1 MEKTAIFIDNGYFKL
16 ILKKFNCK
24 LDLQKF
30 SINLAKQNN
39 LWCDKIFFYTAP
51 PFQSAKP
58 SVEERMKKGGYD
70 RFIAAL
76 KKIEGIIIREGR
88 CQKINNTFHQK
99 GVDTLLT
106 MDLVESSLI
115 YKNIIIIT
123 ADTDFVP
130 ILKNLR
136 KKGIKIIL
144 YYYTD
149 KKRNSNFSMSNHL
162 LDVCDK
168 YILLSKKQFNKHVIQ
183 NI

>member
-1 MEKTAIFIDNGYFKL
+1 MEKTAIFIDNGYLKL

-24 LDLQKF
+24 LRIQDF
-30 SINLAKQNN
+30 SINLAKENN

-58 SVEERMKKGGYD
+58 TEEERIRKASYD
-70 RFIAAL
+70 KFIITL
-76 KKIEGIIIREGR
+76 KKIDKLIIREGR
-88 CQKINNTFHQK
+88 CQKINDIFHQK

-106 MDLVESSLI
+106 MDLFESFLE
-115 YKNIIIIT
+115 YKNVIIIT

-130 ILKNLR
+130 ILENLR
-136 KKGIKIIL
+136 KKGMNVIL

-149 KKRNSNFSMSNHL
+149 KKRNSKFSMSNHL

-168 YILLSKKQFNKHVIQ
+168 SILLNKKHFNTKV
-183 NI
+183 